1 MAIAARLEP
10 ERAQERRSK
19 QRRKLSLDSNI
30 HTGEIVSIHDISS
43 TGMLI
48 ETDAD
53 LSAHDRLEIDLP
65 ENGTTNAVIAWK
77 SGRYFGCQFTKPLSP
92 AKISAALLRS
102 TPKASGR
109 AARESNGAA
118 ATAEQRKS
126 KKTLAGSVQE
136 EPAQEREW
144 SLGAS
149 TRLILGSSIVL
160 WALII
165 FAIAALIEFFRS

>member
-19 QRRKLSLDSNI
+19 QRRKLSLNSNI
-30 HTGEIVSIHDISS
+30 HTGEVVSVHDISS

-53 LSAHDRLEIDLP
+53 LSALDRLEIDLP
-65 ENGTTNAVIAWK
+65 ENGTTNAIIAWN
-77 SGRYFGCQFTKPLSP
+77 SGRYYGCQFTKPLSP
-92 AKISAALLRS
+92 AKVSAALLRS

-109 AARESNGAA
+109 AGKSYRQEV
-118 ATAEQRKS
+118 AEQRKPG
-126 KKTLAGSVQE
+126 KAAVAQE
-136 EPAQEREW
+136 RPAQQREW
-144 SLGAS
+144 SLGARS
-149 TRLILGSSIVL
+149 RFILGSSILL

-165 FAIAALIEFFRS
+165 FAIAALIEFLRS